1 MKSLLESLIVNQFNA
16 KVTENLCQ
24 IISEENINESFQSSL
39 LIELAKKISEIEK
52 ESNER
57 KIDQAKHQD
66 ETYETKYGKHD
77 PQVVNFKSIFG
88 PITQTNYGKSNK
100 LQGLKWSEIKDS
112 DFVKYTDTK
121 DKAFLKFTK
130 DVYNHK
136 ESALF
141 ICCEPGTK
149 NIVYFIKAY
158 GKELKSDIIFYQ
170 FTPTESWMTRK
181 GLYEKTA
188 KKGKFGSRPMK
199 MVEMLPLI
207 EGLDIYVLH
216 VTDSL
221 KTEYKLL
228 TNDRKE
234 AQKGVINY
242 DKKSLEKLLYNQQ
255 ARYKE
260 LVKQMKAMNLKGN
273 IEKYFDEIVQTN
285 NEIIDLY
292 KKITSNPKYMDL
304 DFELGNLMNNM
315 AYVYQEYYSSIRYT
329 HLADKEAKAD
339 PQYRGTYYRE
349 ESDEKINRSKSYLK
363 DIQEKIDYIKS
374 KL

>member
-158 GKELKSDIIFYQ
+158 GK
-170 FTPTESWMTRK
+170 
-181 GLYEKTA
+181 
-188 KKGKFGSRPMK
+188 
-199 MVEMLPLI
+199 
-207 EGLDIYVLH
+207 
-216 VTDSL
+216 
-221 KTEYKLL
+221 
-228 TNDRKE
+228 
-234 AQKGVINY
+234 
-242 DKKSLEKLLYNQQ
+242 
-255 ARYKE
+255 
-260 LVKQMKAMNLKGN
+260 
-273 IEKYFDEIVQTN
+273 
-285 NEIIDLY
+285 
-292 KKITSNPKYMDL
+292 
-304 DFELGNLMNNM
+304 
-315 AYVYQEYYSSIRYT
+315 
-329 HLADKEAKAD
+329 
-339 PQYRGTYYRE
+339 
-349 ESDEKINRSKSYLK
+349 
-363 DIQEKIDYIKS
+363 
-374 KL
+374 